1 VSDTAVIEA
10 TSFEP
15 AQRNI
20 PALLQDRVNRAWQLF
35 LEQGIPTTKHEEWK
49 YTPLRPLT
57 ETRFSAPANSPA
69 PDWVSE
75 ALARSEF
82 EGHQLVFVDGRFSQE
97 LSNFRKVEGLQF
109 WKLEEAPDEVLVKLG
124 TAAKAEFSPFSAL
137 NLAHLENGVAVQ
149 VAAGVSIDAPIQ
161 ILFFSTEQEASFY
174 SFPRVLIDMGSMS
187 KLTVTEA
194 FIGRSG
200 TYLNVPVTEVFLAEN
215 AHLEHNKLQDES
227 HESFHI
233 AYFQADQRKDS
244 VLTQN
249 VFNFGARIGRN
260 DINSFLGGTHIEC
273 WLNGITIGGGNQILD
288 NHTQLDHAMPNCRS
302 FEIYK
307 TVLDGASTGVF
318 NGKIFVY
325 QDAQKTD
332 AKQTNQA
339 MLLSPKA
346 TMNTKPQLEIFADD
360 VKCTHGATVGQLNA
374 ESLFYMRSRGIP
386 LEEAQGLLTY
396 AFVSEVLEKVSFE
409 PLRNALERR
418 LFEKLAHT
426 KNFSADEVLT
436 L

>member
-1 VSDTAVIEA
+1 
-10 TSFEP
+10 
-15 AQRNI
+15 
-20 PALLQDRVNRAWQLF
+20 
-35 LEQGIPTTKHEEWK
+35 
-49 YTPLRPLT
+49 
-57 ETRFSAPANSPA
+57 
-69 PDWVSE
+69 
-75 ALARSEF
+75 
-82 EGHQLVFVDGRFSQE
+82 LVFIDGRISDE
-97 LSNFRKVEGLQF
+97 LSNFHKVEGLHI

-124 TAAKAEFSPFSAL
+124 TAAKGEFSPFSAL
-137 NLAHLENGVAVQ
+137 NLAHLENGVALQ
-149 VAAGVSIDAPIQ
+149 VAPGASIDTTVQ
-161 ILFFSTEQEASFY
+161 ILFFSTEQEANFY
-174 SFPRVLIDMGSMS
+174 SFPRVLIDMGSSS
-187 KLTVTEA
+187 KFAVTEA

-200 TYLNVPVTEVFLAEN
+200 GYLTVPVTEVFLAEN

-249 VFNFGARIGRN
+249 VFNFGSRIGRN
-260 DINSFLGGTHIEC
+260 DINSFLGGTNIEC
-273 WLNGITIGGGNQILD
+273 WLNGITIGSGNQILD
-288 NHTQLDHAMPNCRS
+288 NHTQLDHAMPDCRS

-307 TVLDGASTGVF
+307 TVLDGASVGVF

-325 QDAQKTD
+325 EDAQKTD

-360 VKCTHGATVGQLNA
+360 VKCTHGATIGQLNA

-418 LFEKLAHT
+418 LFEKLAHA
-426 KNFSADEVLT
+426 KHFSADETLT